1 MAKISIEQ
9 TPEQARAF
17 LDSRVEPVTALVEAR
32 QRVADLREQLA
43 QAERDD
49 KRAYVLATK
58 DRWSADGLKKFG
70 LENTAGGRRGSSA
83 RNDSAPRHAEQLAV
97 TRADA

>member
-9 TPEQARAF
+9 TQEQARAF

-32 QRVADLREQLA
+32 HRVADLKEQLA

-49 KRAYVLATK
+49 NRAYVRATK
-58 DRWSADGLKKFG
+58 DRWSAAELKKLG

-83 RNDSAPRHAEQLAV
+83 RNDSPSRHVEQLAF